1 MTAALVADGPAATG
15 DAIRR
20 RRRAGAVYLVGGTIG
35 LAAAAVLVL
44 ERLAMLSDP
53 GYVPSCS
60 INPVISCGSVME
72 SAQAS
77 VFGFP
82 NPLIGLV
89 AFAVVVTGGVAMLAG
104 FEPPAWFTVGMQVG
118 STLGLLFVH
127 WLIWQS
133 LAEIHALCPYCMVV
147 WLVTITV
154 FWYSTLE
161 TLALVR
167 PARPLVVALHR
178 FHSSVPAIWYLLI
191 LVAAAWTFRDFF
203 FGLA

>member
-1 MTAALVADGPAATG
+1 MTATLAGTGRSSSGAVA
-15 DAIRR
+15 R
-20 RRRAGAVYLVGGTIG
+20 RRRAGAVYLVGGAIG

-118 STLGLLFVH
+118 STLGLVFVH

-133 LAEIHALCPYCMVV
+133 LAEIHALCPHCMVV

-167 PARPLVVALHR
+167 PARPLVVALRR
-178 FHSSVPAIWYLLI
+178 FHSSVPAVWYLLI
-191 LVAAAWTFRDFF
+191 LAAAAWTFRDFF

>member
-1 MTAALVADGPAATG
+1 MTGTTAGTAPAPARDGA
-15 DAIRR
+15 RR
-20 RRRAGAVYLVGGTIG
+20 RRRAGAVYLVGGAIG
-35 LAAAAVLVL
+35 LVAAAVLVL

-118 STLGLLFVH
+118 STLGLVFVH
-127 WLIWQS
+127 WLIYQS

-154 FWYSTLE
+154 FWYATLE
-161 TLALVR
+161 SLALVR
-167 PARPLVVALHR
+167 PARPLVATLRR

-191 LVAAAWTFRDFF
+191 LVAAAWTFRGFF
-203 FGLA
+203 FGPG